1 MVFERKTTFFFFL
14 IRKKIDPPTNKS
26 ENRKLR
32 QTRIRYPQTNK
43 QTDKQTKSQHKSINQ
58 RQALHWFLPEG
69 KNVSDWIFFLWGFED
84 DILKSLATSF
94 GI

>member
-1 MVFERKTTFFFFL
+1 MT
-14 IRKKIDPPTNKS
+14 RKKIDPPTNKS

-32 QTRIRYPQTNK
+32 QTRIRYPE
-43 QTDKQTKSQHKSINQ
+43 TDKQTKSQHESINQ
-58 RQALHWFLPEG
+58 KALHWFLSEG
-69 KNVSDWIFFLWGFED
+69 KNVSDWIFFLWRFED